1 MDSLEYIDGYF
12 NGEFSP
18 EETRQFEKRIQDDP
32 MFAEKVAFHVSA
44 YIAFK
49 EEHAVERKRR
59 FREMYR
65 QTISQAKARRA
76 EVRRFLSAIAAA
88 ALFAG
93 IALCWYLF
101 FNPVAAPRL
110 ADQYIRQN
118 LDLLSVK
125 MGTVDSM
132 QTGLT
137 LYNEGKFPEAL
148 QQFETIL
155 RADSSNSTAML
166 NAGITSLRMQ
176 DFDKALDF
184 FKKLE
189 VRTDPHL
196 NPALFYGALTLM
208 KRNHAG
214 DPTLA
219 KQFLR
224 KIVQK
229 DLNKKEEAL
238 ELLREL

>member
-44 YIAFK
+44 YIGFK
-49 EEHAVERKRR
+49 EDDAVERKRR

-118 LDLLSVK
+118 RGFFGVK
-125 MGTVDSM
+125 MGKMITI
-132 QTGLT
+132 QNGLT
-137 LYNEGKFPEAL
+137 
-148 QQFETIL
+148 
-155 RADSSNSTAML
+155 S
-166 NAGITSLRMQ
+166 
-176 DFDKALDF
+176 
-184 FKKLE
+184 
-189 VRTDPHL
+189 
-196 NPALFYGALTLM
+196 
-208 KRNHAG
+208 
-214 DPTLA
+214 
-219 KQFLR
+219 
-224 KIVQK
+224 
-229 DLNKKEEAL
+229 
-238 ELLREL
+238 